1 MKDKVMKTDD
11 LKWHDDEMMWGKTMK
26 ISLLDS
32 PAEELERVEEEE
44 E

>member
-1 MKDKVMKTDD
+1 MKETMMEIDD

-32 PAEELERVEEEE
+32 GAQAEGGVVE
-44 E
+44 